1 MLVRKERNSAEEA
14 FERPPVFYARV
25 AGFILLFA
33 MALGIFSQVFI
44 LGRVVV
50 PDDAAATA
58 SNIMASEGE
67 FRLGIA
73 VDVVTFVSDVVI
85 AWALYELLKPIDKS
99 FALLGAFLRI
109 ADGSILAVT
118 TFSGLI
124 TLRLL
129 SGVDYLHAFDASQL
143 QSLARLFISAR
154 GLGFDVGF
162 VFLGL
167 GSSVFAYLLFKSR
180 FIPRAMAGWGI
191 FSSLAL
197 TLGSLAMILFQGFAT
212 SASMTYM
219 VPMFFYEVPLGLWF
233 LIKGVRAPT
242 PTAPLAER

>member
-1 MLVRKERNSAEEA
+1 MPTEA
-14 FERPPVFYARV
+14 FERPPLFYARI
-25 AGFILLFA
+25 AGFIYLFA
-33 MALGIFSQVFI
+33 MALGIFSQVFV

-50 PDDAAATA
+50 PGDAAATA
-58 SNIMASEGE
+58 SNIVASEGE

-85 AWALYELLKPIDKS
+85 AWAFYELLKPIDKS
-99 FALLGAFLRI
+99 LALLGAFLRI

-129 SGVDYLHAFDASQL
+129 SGVDYLQAFDTSQL
-143 QSLARLFISAR
+143 QSLARLFVSAR

-167 GSSVFAYLLFKSR
+167 GSTVFAYLLFKSGYV
-180 FIPRAMAGWGI
+180 PRALAGWGI

-197 TLGSLAMILFQGFAT
+197 AIGSLAMILFPAFPAN
-212 SASMTYM
+212 ASMIYM
-219 VPMFFYEVPLGLWF
+219 IPMFFYEVPLGLWF
-233 LIKGVRAPT
+233 LIKGVNAPT
-242 PTAPLAER
+242 PKAALGER

>member
-1 MLVRKERNSAEEA
+1 MATEA
-14 FERPPVFYARV
+14 FERPPLFYARV
-25 AGFILLFA
+25 VGFIYLAA
-33 MALGIFSQVFI
+33 MALGIFSQMFI
-44 LGRVVV
+44 LGRIVV
-50 PDDAAATA
+50 PGDVAATA
-58 SNIMASEGE
+58 NNISASEGL

-85 AWALYELLKPIDKS
+85 AWAFYELLKSVDKS
-99 FALLGAFLRI
+99 LALLGAFLRI

-118 TFSGLI
+118 TFSGLT
-124 TLRLL
+124 TLKLL
-129 SGVDYLHAFDASQL
+129 SGAEYLHAFETDRL

-167 GSSVFAYLLFKSR
+167 GSTVFAFLLFKSR
-180 FIPRAMAGWGI
+180 YVPRVLAGWGI

-197 TLGSLAMILFQGFAT
+197 AIGSLAVILFPWFSAN
-212 SASMTYM
+212 ASMIYM

-233 LIKGVRAPT
+233 LVKGVQAPT
-242 PTAPLAER
+242 VKEALAGR

>member
-1 MLVRKERNSAEEA
+1 VLTEA
-14 FERPPVFYARV
+14 FERPPLFYARV
-25 AGFILLFA
+25 AGFIYLFA
-33 MALGIFSQVFI
+33 MVLGIFSQVFV

-50 PDDAAATA
+50 PGDAAATA
-58 SNIMASEGE
+58 SNIVASEGE

-73 VDVVTFVSDVVI
+73 VDVVTFVSDIVI
-85 AWALYELLKPIDKS
+85 AWAFYELLKPIDKS
-99 FALLGAFLRI
+99 LALLGAFLRI

-129 SGVDYLHAFDASQL
+129 SGVDYLQAFEAGQL
-143 QSLARLFISAR
+143 QSLARLFVSAR

-180 FIPRAMAGWGI
+180 YVPRALAGWGI

-197 TLGSLAMILFQGFAT
+197 AIGSLAMILFPGFAAN
-212 SASMTYM
+212 ASMAYM
-219 VPMFFYEVPLGLWF
+219 IPMFFYEVPLGLWF
-233 LIKGVRAPT
+233 LIKGVSAPT
-242 PTAPLAER
+242 PRAALAGQ